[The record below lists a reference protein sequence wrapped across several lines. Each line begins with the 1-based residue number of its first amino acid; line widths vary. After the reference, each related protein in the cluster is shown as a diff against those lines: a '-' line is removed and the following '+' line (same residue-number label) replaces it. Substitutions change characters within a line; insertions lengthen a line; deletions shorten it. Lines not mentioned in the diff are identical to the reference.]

1 MHLVIIIP
9 LLANNIIILLSEHK
23 INRLID
29 ERRIIVGIFVRLLE
43 KLFVILALTFFC
55 GAFGQFALGDVIPKF
70 IITLIRFSVWGISTT
85 LICIFW
91 KDTIFILLRNKIL
104 FLLTFLSFISFI
116 WSVAPEFTLSN
127 IRDVMMMTC
136 FGLYFASR
144 FTLKEQ
150 IQLIALTL
158 LIGAFLST
166 IFSLGLPAIGKH
178 GAPHPGAWKGI
189 YGDKNNFGSMM
200 VLSSL
205 AFFMLPKDNLKLYKW
220 GGFIVSLILILLSTS
235 KTSLIIFFLLI
246 LFIFFYKEFRW
257 QGKISV
263 IFVDLGVLLLGCI
276 SLLIFSYWAEF
287 LTSLQ
292 RDPTLT
298 GRVPVWGF
306 VISKL
311 MERPLLGYGRE
322 GFWAPNSSFAIS
334 AGQTVTSGGWVTP
347 HAHNGFLDIALDV
360 GLIGL
365 LLFLITFVIT
375 FARSLKQAY
384 AAEYPEELW
393 SLAFLCFL
401 VMNNLTESFLLRGA
415 NLYWVLYIST
425 AFTLSQ
431 KRFVKSKI
439 RHIKYLHEREVSIN
453 I

>member
-1 MHLVIIIP
+1 M
-9 LLANNIIILLSEHK
+9 N
-23 INRLID
+23 
-29 ERRIIVGIFVRLLE
+29 IFVRLLE
-43 KLFVILALTFFC
+43 KLFVILALTFFS
-55 GAFGQFALGDVIPKF
+55 GVFGQFALGDVIPKF
-70 IITLIRFSVWGISTT
+70 IITLIRFSVWGISTS
-85 LICIFW
+85 LVCIFW
-91 KDTIFILLRNKIL
+91 KDAIFILLRNKIL

-116 WSVAPEFTLSN
+116 WSAAPEFTLSN
-127 IRDVMMMTC
+127 VRDVMMMTC

-150 IQLIALTL
+150 VQLIALTL
-158 LIGAFLST
+158 LIGAFLSN
-166 IFSLGLPAIGKH
+166 IFSLGVPIIGKH
-178 GAPHPGAWKGI
+178 GAEHPGAWKGI

-205 AFFMLPKDNLKLYKW
+205 AFFTLPKDNSKLYKW
-220 GGFIVSLILILLSTS
+220 GGFIVSWILILLSTS
-235 KTSLIIFFLLI
+235 KTSLVIFLLLI
-246 LFIFFYKEFRW
+246 LLVSFYKNFRW

-263 IFVDLGVLLLGCI
+263 IFVDLGILLFGCL
-276 SLLIFSYWAEF
+276 SLVIFSYWTE
-287 LTSLQ
+287 LLNSLQ

-298 GRVPVWGF
+298 GRVPVWSF

-311 MERPLLGYGRE
+311 MERPLFGYGRE
-322 GFWAPNSSFAIS
+322 AFWAPNSSFAIA

-365 LLFLITFVIT
+365 LLFLITFVIAFT
-375 FARSLKQAY
+375 RSLKQAY
-384 AAEYPEELW
+384 AAQYPEELW

-431 KRFVKSKI
+431 KTFLNSKT
-439 RHIKYLHEREVSIN
+439 RHTKHLQNQEVAMN